1 LNDSGHYSL
10 VKTSAGP
17 WKEQRVTVVDPAQ
30 TADLDVRP
38 PKQRRSREAWRRV
51 LDAGVAILED
61 GGYEA
66 FTIAAV
72 CEKAGVAPP
81 AIYARTSTKDALFLA
96 VYEHGIARMRDDQ
109 LVLLDAARWAG
120 LAPDPLVRAAVA
132 EMTGISLRHARF
144 LRAVVLI
151 SAAHPEVRR
160 RGSVYSTEL
169 GERFAAMVRPVHGLV
184 THPDPEAAVR
194 ACFATLFAATII
206 RVAYGPGFATPPADD
221 ETFTADLGE
230 TAVRYLL
237 ARPGAAHPGYSHQ
250 DVWDQRKRLGDL

>member
-1 LNDSGHYSL
+1 M
-10 VKTSAGP
+10 
-17 WKEQRVTVVDPAQ
+17 
-30 TADLDVRP
+30 
-38 PKQRRSREAWRRV
+38 

-72 CEKAGVAPP
+72 CSRSGVAPP

-109 LVLLDAARWAG
+109 LVFTDAERWAG
-120 LAPDPLVRAAVA
+120 LAPDQLVRAAVA

-144 LRAVVLI
+144 LRSVVLI

-169 GERFAAMVRPVHGLV
+169 GERFAAMLRPVHGLV

-194 ACFATLFAATII
+194 ACFGTLFAATVI
-206 RVAYGPGFATPPADD
+206 RVAYGPGFATPPVDD
-221 ETFTADLGE
+221 GTFTAELGE
-230 TAVRYLL
+230 TAARYLL
-237 ARPGAAHPGYSHQ
+237 ARPDMDAGLGQERQTGKVLEVPPVSCQ
-250 DVWDQRKRLGDL
+250 KRSIVVNRGRAYP